1 MTTKI
6 KVRNLIV
13 YGVAV
18 ALMVTY
24 VLAPGGV
31 LSAEYSKS
39 RHQATTQ
46 ANACGNGDFP
56 NTPYALTEDVF
67 CSNTGS
73 QIQGDENAAGLS
85 SSQR

>member
-6 KVRNLIV
+6 RNLIV

-18 ALMVTY
+18 ALLVTY

-31 LSAEYSKS
+31 VSAEYSKS
-39 RHQATTQ
+39 RQQSTTQ

>member
-1 MTTKI
+1 MLIPI
-6 KVRNLIV
+6 KNWIICGIAITLLLI
-13 YGVAV
+13 YAV
-18 ALMVTY
+18 T
-24 VLAPGGV
+24 PGGV

-39 RHQATTQ
+39 RQQYTSQ

-73 QIQGDENAAGLS
+73 QIQGDENAASLS
-85 SSQR
+85 SPQR